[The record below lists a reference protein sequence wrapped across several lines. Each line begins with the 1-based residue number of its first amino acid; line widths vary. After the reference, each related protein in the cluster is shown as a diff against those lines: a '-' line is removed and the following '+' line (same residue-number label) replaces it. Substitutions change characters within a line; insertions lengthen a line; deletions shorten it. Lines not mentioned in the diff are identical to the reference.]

1 MSEAKLVILYPEPK
15 DRATF
20 DKAYQAEHV
29 PLMTEKSGGRA
40 QRAVITK
47 ILGSAGDSSPYYL
60 MAEVYFPSIEAIND
74 FLPTPDFQA
83 IAANAGSV
91 STGGPPT
98 VLIAEDDVVEL

>member
-1 MSEAKLVILYPEPK
+1 MSEAKLVILYPEPE

-20 DKAYQAEHV
+20 DKAYQTEHV

-47 ILGSAGDSSPYYL
+47 ILGSASDPSPYYL

-74 FLPTPDFQA
+74 FLPTADFQA
-83 IAANAGSV
+83 IAANAGSI

-98 VLIAEDDVVEL
+98 VLLAEDNVFGL